1 MKDKLSK
8 ILPGLYVTWV
18 VFVLVVTFMRD
29 KFSPDNITHIVIL
42 IELFGSLLLFRLF
55 RPAHPKRFF
64 IMSGVFLAAIGEG
77 AYMISKPVLDNLLV
91 TLPISWPVFFHN
103 YFIDLALTLPV
114 YVLIFWVI
122 WKLINY
128 FHYSKWE
135 YIFLMALGQSIGD
148 GSSFFFLNPF
158 LLLFIPYIMI
168 NYHAMNLAPYL
179 RIQHYLLNKPR
190 SNSLWKYP
198 LTVIILYITYFIG
211 GTCIKIVTGLLNL
224 G

>member
-1 MKDKLSK
+1 MKEKLLK
-8 ILPGLYVTWV
+8 ILPALYVTWV

-29 KFSPDNITHIVIL
+29 KFSADNITHIVIL
-42 IELFGSLLLFRLF
+42 IQLFGSLLLFRF
-55 RPAHPKRFF
+55 FNPVHPKRFF
-64 IMSGVFLAAIGEG
+64 IVSGVFLAAIGEG

-91 TLPISWPVFFHN
+91 TLPISWPQFWHN
-103 YFIDLALTLPV
+103 YFVDLALTLPV

-122 WKLINY
+122 WKLINH

-179 RIQHYLLNKPR
+179 RIQHFLVDKPR
-190 SNSLWKYP
+190 SHSWLRYP
-198 LTVIILYITYFIG
+198 LTVLLLYLTYFVG
-211 GTCIKIVTGLLNL
+211 GTCIKIVAGFLNL

>member
-1 MKDKLSK
+1 MKNKILK
-8 ILPGLYVTWV
+8 ILPGLYVAWV
-18 VFVLVVTFMRD
+18 VFVLVVTFIRD
-29 KFSPDNITHIVIL
+29 KFSADNITHIVIL
-42 IELFGSLLLFRLF
+42 VELFGSLLLFRLF
-55 RPAHPKRFF
+55 NPVHPKRFF
-64 IMSGVFLAAIGEG
+64 ILSGVFLAAIGEG
-77 AYMISKPVLDNLLV
+77 AYMISKPVLPTLLV
-91 TLPISWPVFFHN
+91 SLPILWAEFFHH
-103 YFIDLALTLPV
+103 YLIDLALTLPV

-128 FHYSKWE
+128 FYYLKWE

-179 RIQHYLLNKPR
+179 KIQHYLLDKPR
-190 SNSLWKYP
+190 SHSLWKYP
-198 LTVIILYITYFIG
+198 LTVIILYLTYFIG
-211 GTCIKIVTGLLNL
+211 GTCIKIVAGLINL